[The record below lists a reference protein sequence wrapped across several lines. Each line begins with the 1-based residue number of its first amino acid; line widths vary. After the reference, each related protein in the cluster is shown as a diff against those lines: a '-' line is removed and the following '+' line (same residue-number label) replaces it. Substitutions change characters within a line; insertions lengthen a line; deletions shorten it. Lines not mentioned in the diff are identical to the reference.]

1 MLKLRSIK
9 KNNRENRKIL
19 NMCVIIGVCI
29 LVVLFIFVVCQKE
42 YINARIRH
50 SDENSKIPDEINNII
65 STNELDVKKPKSIH
79 AVIPIFMYHFVRDD
93 TGDYEYPENMIQPQ
107 KLEQQLKYLKENGY
121 ETIWAS
127 DLAHLESYQKPVALT
142 FDDGWQDFYQNGFPL
157 FKKYQMKASFYVITN
172 LIGTPGYCT
181 LEELKEIKASGLIE
195 IDSHTVTHPRLA
207 TLTKENITK
216 ELYESKQYLKEKL
229 DITTT
234 VMCYPYGS
242 FNAMVKQ
249 ISKEAGYKMGLAMD
263 GGIYDTNKS
272 KDIYAIPRI
281 YANRSMTM
289 DTFANYVK
297 KSNVQVVW

>member
-1 MLKLRSIK
+1 MDQRSAKNK
-9 KNNRENRKIL
+9 KTR
-19 NMCVIIGVCI
+19 VIII
-29 LVVLFIFVVCQKE
+29 SIILISLVVIGLIALLPYEREKAE
-42 YINARIRH
+42 GKLKKA
-50 SDENSKIPDEINNII
+50 DENSKVLEEIEKTVNKE
-65 STNELDVKKPKSIH
+65 ELDVKKPKSIH

-142 FDDGWQDFYQNGFPL
+142 FDDGWEDFYQNGFPL
-157 FKKYQMKASFYVITN
+157 FKKYQMKASFYVITD